1 MKRLIASVLAL
12 VLCFGLLAGCG
23 TDEPQ
28 ASTPVAEPTETQPVE
43 TTPVQEEPDTAAE
56 DVKSAAAYLKA
67 MYKEMDPA
75 TPYDFERL
83 GVVRVANVPY
93 TVVWTADVA
102 AVTATDNGDGT
113 VTINVDESVTEE
125 TKYVL
130 TATVSD
136 EAGNTASVS
145 FDHYIPASLGDAA
158 EILEM
163 AYALE
168 QGAALEVPVTLTGV
182 ITAIDTP
189 YDAGY
194 KNVSVVMA
202 VEGHEDKPVLCYRLK
217 GEGAENLFPG
227 DTITV
232 SGIIKNY
239 KGTIEFDAGCTLI
252 SVVKGENT
260 FELPS
265 DPAEIVKMAYE
276 LKPGESIPVKVTLT
290 GMIGYIKT
298 PYSGAYNN
306 VTPIIIVGNDWAH
319 PITCFR
325 MKGAGADQ
333 IWKFDTI
340 TVTGTIKNYQG
351 TIEFDAG
358 CTMDSWENTGRDVP
372 LMLTADEIL
381 AEAAKLKSGETMQGT
396 HSLSGRVVSVDS
408 PYTPMYGNETLT
420 IRVPLADNKYQDVLC
435 YRIFTGAQNIEAGDY
450 VTIRGSLMN
459 YKGAVQ
465 FASGSFTTKLDRTTL
480 AEALAEAS
488 KLANNTYLPYEKS
501 VTGTVKIN
509 TAYSSQYKNITFT
522 VTDAEGNQVY
532 CYRVKGINLDMLVD
546 GDVVT
551 VSGKLTAYNKKAQFD
566 STATVTFERGLPK
579 DLKGQLEAAA
589 KLANNTYL
597 PIESTVTGTVKINTA
612 YSAQYGN
619 ITFTVTDAEGNQV
632 YCYRVKGTGMDTLKD
647 GDTVTVSG
655 NLTAYSGKAQFDSKA
670 KVTVVSTDAPTTPPV
685 TPDPEPEKPFP
696 ATLAEQIAAANK
708 LANGEYL
715 NGNSTITGVV
725 EIKEAYTEQ
734 YKNVSIWVTN
744 SDGVKLQAHR
754 VKGFA
759 GIETLANG
767 DTVTVTGPL
776 TAYNGTAQFD
786 SKSTVTIV
794 SKAPTTD
801 PDEPVT
807 PPVTPDPDEPAT
819 EKTVTYTF
827 SFGGTGGTSA
837 TAAGLKTAFTTS
849 DLAVES
855 VSNVNKIY
863 QGYKKSNSTD
873 GAAFEGTNFLKTG
886 NSSTNGTFT
895 LNFPSNVKISK
906 VVVNAH
912 AWKSGASDKITVNGV
927 QKTASGSGTAT
938 DLVFELSSPSNVLSF
953 TCAKR
958 CFIFSVTVTFTQG

>member
-67 MYKEMDPA
+67 MYKESEAA

-113 VTINVDESVTEE
+113 VTINVDEAVTEE

-265 DPAEIVKMAYE
+265 EPSEIVKMAYE

-298 PYSGAYNN
+298 PYSAAYNN
-306 VTPIIIVGNDWAH
+306 ITPIIIVDGDWAH

-340 TVTGTIKNYQG
+340 TVTGTIKNYNG

-358 CTMDSWENTGRDVP
+358 CTMDSWENTGADVP
-372 LMLTADEIL
+372 LLLTADEIL
-381 AEAAKLKSGETMQGT
+381 DYANKNLKDGETMQGT
-396 HSLSGRVVSVDS
+396 YSLSGRVQKVDS
-408 PYTPMYGNETLT
+408 AYDPMYGNETITL
-420 IRVPLADNKYQDVLC
+420 RVPLANNKYQDVLC
-435 YRIFTGAQNIEAGDY
+435 YRIFTGAKNIEAGDY
-450 VTIRGSLMN
+450 VTIRGSLMK

-465 FASGSFTTKLDRTTL
+465 FGSGSFTTKYDPTTL
-480 AEALAEAS
+480 AEALVEAS
-488 KLANNTYLPYEKS
+488 KLKNGQYLSYNES

-532 CYRVKGINLDMLVD
+532 CYRVKG
-546 GDVVT
+546 
-551 VSGKLTAYNKKAQFD
+551 
-566 STATVTFERGLPK
+566 E
-579 DLKGQLEAAA
+579 
-589 KLANNTYL
+589 
-597 PIESTVTGTVKINTA
+597 
-612 YSAQYGN
+612 
-619 ITFTVTDAEGNQV
+619 
-632 YCYRVKGTGMDTLKD
+632 GMDTLKN
-647 GDTVTVSG
+647 GDTVIVTG
-655 NLTAYSGKAQFDSKA
+655 NLTAYNGKAQFDSKA
-670 KVTVVSTDAPTTPPV
+670 KVTVVKDPVTPPV
-685 TPDPEPEKPFP
+685 TPEQPQQPFP

-708 LANGEYL
+708 LANGSYL

-786 SKSTVTIV
+786 YMSTVTIV

-827 SFGGTGGTSA
+827 SFGGTGGTTA

-855 VSNVNKIY
+855 VSNVNKMF

-873 GAAFEGTNFLKTG
+873 GAAFEGTNFLKSG

-927 QKTASGSGTAT
+927 QKTASGSGTPT
-938 DLVFELSSPSNVLSF
+938 DLVFELSTPSNVLSF

>member
-67 MYKEMDPA
+67 MYKEMEPA

-113 VTINVDESVTEE
+113 VTINVDEGVTEE

-306 VTPIIIVGNDWAH
+306 VTPIIIVDGDWAH

-340 TVTGTIKNYQG
+340 TVTGTIKNYNG

-358 CTMDSWENTGRDVP
+358 CTMDSWENTGADVP
-372 LMLTADEIL
+372 LLLTADEIL
-381 AEAAKLKSGETMQGT
+381 DYAKKNLKDGETMQGT
-396 HSLSGRVVSVDS
+396 YSLSGRVQKVDS
-408 PYTPMYGNETLT
+408 AYDPMYGNETLT
-420 IRVPLADNKYQDVLC
+420 LRVPLANNKYQDVLC
-435 YRIFTGAQNIEAGDY
+435 YRIFTGAKNIEAGDY
-450 VTIRGSLMN
+450 VTIRGSLMK

-465 FASGSFTTKLDRTTL
+465 FGSGSFTTKYDPTTL
-480 AEALAEAS
+480 AEALVEAS
-488 KLANNTYLPYEKS
+488 KLKNGQYLSYNES

-532 CYRVKGINLDMLVD
+532 CYRVKGVNLDMLKN
-546 GDVVT
+546 GDIVT
-551 VSGKLTAYNKKAQFD
+551 VSGTLTAYN
-566 STATVTFERGLPK
+566 
-579 DLKGQLEAAA
+579 
-589 KLANNTYL
+589 
-597 PIESTVTGTVKINTA
+597 
-612 YSAQYGN
+612 
-619 ITFTVTDAEGNQV
+619 
-632 YCYRVKGTGMDTLKD
+632 
-647 GDTVTVSG
+647 
-655 NLTAYSGKAQFDSKA
+655 GKAQFDSKA
-670 KVTVVSTDAPTTPPV
+670 KVTVVKDPVTPPV
-685 TPDPEPEKPFP
+685 TPEQPQQPFP

-708 LANGEYL
+708 LANGSYL

-786 SKSTVTIV
+786 YMSTVTIV

-827 SFGGTGGTSA
+827 SFSAAQTSDITAANLKKAFTSA
-837 TAAGLKTAFTTS
+837 
-849 DLAVES
+849 DLSVES
-855 VSNVNKIY
+855 VSGISKVY
-863 QGYKKSNSTD
+863 QGYKKQNASD
-873 GAAFEGTNFLKTG
+873 GAGFEGTNFLKTG
-886 NSSTNGTFT
+886 SSKANGTMT
-895 LNFPSNVKISK
+895 LTFPSNVKISK

-912 AWKSGASDKITVNGV
+912 GWKSGASDKLTVNGI
-927 QKTASGSGTAT
+927 QKTASGSGTPT
-938 DLVFELSSPSNVLSF
+938 DLVFELSTPSNVLSF

-958 CFIFSVTVTFTQG
+958 CFIFSVTVTYTEG

>member
-67 MYKEMDPA
+67 MYKESEAA

-113 VTINVDESVTEE
+113 VTINVDEGVTEE

-306 VTPIIIVGNDWAH
+306 VTPIIIVDGDWAH

-340 TVTGTIKNYQG
+340 TVTGTIKNYNG

-358 CTMDSWENTGRDVP
+358 CTMDSWENTGADVP
-372 LMLTADEIL
+372 LLLTADEIL
-381 AEAAKLKSGETMQGT
+381 DYAKKNLKDGETMQGT
-396 HSLSGRVVSVDS
+396 YSLSGRVQKVDS
-408 PYTPMYGNETLT
+408 AYDPMYGNETLT
-420 IRVPLADNKYQDVLC
+420 LRVPLANNKYQDVLC
-435 YRIFTGAQNIEAGDY
+435 YRIFTGAKNIEAGDY
-450 VTIRGSLMN
+450 VTIRGSLMK

-465 FASGSFTTKLDRTTL
+465 FGSGSFTTKYDPTTL
-480 AEALAEAS
+480 AEALVEAS
-488 KLANNTYLPYEKS
+488 KLKNGQYLSYTES

-532 CYRVKGINLDMLVD
+532 CYRVKGVNLDMLKN
-546 GDVVT
+546 GDIVT
-551 VSGKLTAYNKKAQFD
+551 VSGTLTAYN
-566 STATVTFERGLPK
+566 
-579 DLKGQLEAAA
+579 
-589 KLANNTYL
+589 
-597 PIESTVTGTVKINTA
+597 
-612 YSAQYGN
+612 
-619 ITFTVTDAEGNQV
+619 
-632 YCYRVKGTGMDTLKD
+632 
-647 GDTVTVSG
+647 
-655 NLTAYSGKAQFDSKA
+655 GKAQFDSKA
-670 KVTVVSTDAPTTPPV
+670 KVTVVKDPVTPPV
-685 TPDPEPEKPFP
+685 TPEQPQQPFP
-696 ATLAEQIAAANK
+696 ATLAEQIEAAKK
-708 LANGEYL
+708 LGNGEYL

-725 EIKEAYTEQ
+725 EIKEAYTTQ

-786 SKSTVTIV
+786 YMSTVTIV

-827 SFGGTGGTSA
+827 SFGGTGGTTA

-855 VSNVNKIY
+855 VSNVNKMF

-873 GAAFEGTNFLKTG
+873 GAAFEGTNFLKSG

-927 QKTASGSGTAT
+927 QKTASGSGTPT
-938 DLVFELSSPSNVLSF
+938 DLVFELSTPSNVLSF

-958 CFIFSVTVTFTQG
+958 CFIFSVTVTYTEG

>member
-67 MYKEMDPA
+67 MYKEMEPA

-113 VTINVDESVTEE
+113 VTINVDEGVTEE

-340 TVTGTIKNYQG
+340 TVTGTIKNYNG

-358 CTMDSWENTGRDVP
+358 CTMDSWENTGADVP
-372 LMLTADEIL
+372 LLLTADEIL
-381 AEAAKLKSGETMQGT
+381 DYAKKNLKDGETMQGT
-396 HSLSGRVVSVDS
+396 YSLSGRVQKVDS
-408 PYTPMYGNETLT
+408 AYDPMYGNETLT
-420 IRVPLADNKYQDVLC
+420 LRVPLANNKYQDVLC
-435 YRIFTGAQNIEAGDY
+435 YRIFTGAKNIEAGDY

-459 YKGAVQ
+459 YKGKVQ
-465 FASGSFTTKLDRTTL
+465 FGSGSFTTKYDPTTL
-480 AEALAEAS
+480 AEALVEAS
-488 KLANNTYLPYEKS
+488 KLKNGQYLSYTES

-532 CYRVKGINLDMLVD
+532 CYRVKGVNLDMLKN
-546 GDVVT
+546 GDIVT
-551 VSGKLTAYNKKAQFD
+551 VSGTLTAYN
-566 STATVTFERGLPK
+566 
-579 DLKGQLEAAA
+579 
-589 KLANNTYL
+589 
-597 PIESTVTGTVKINTA
+597 
-612 YSAQYGN
+612 
-619 ITFTVTDAEGNQV
+619 
-632 YCYRVKGTGMDTLKD
+632 
-647 GDTVTVSG
+647 
-655 NLTAYSGKAQFDSKA
+655 GKAQFDSKA
-670 KVTVVSTDAPTTPPV
+670 KVTVVKDPVTPPV
-685 TPDPEPEKPFP
+685 TPEQPQQPFP
-696 ATLAEQIAAANK
+696 ATLAEQIEAAKK
-708 LANGEYL
+708 LGNGEYL

-725 EIKEAYTEQ
+725 EIKEAYTTQ

-786 SKSTVTIV
+786 YMSTVTIV

-827 SFGGTGGTSA
+827 SFGGTGGTTA

-855 VSNVNKIY
+855 VSNVNKMF

-886 NSSTNGTFT
+886 SSKANGTMT
-895 LNFPSNVKISK
+895 LTFPSNVKISK

-912 AWKSGASDKITVNGV
+912 GWKSGASDKITVNGV
-927 QKTASGSGTAT
+927 QKTASGSGTPT
-938 DLVFELSSPSNVLSF
+938 DLVFELSTPSNVLSF

>member
-67 MYKEMDPA
+67 MYKESEAA
-75 TPYDFERL
+75 TPYDIARL
-83 GVVRVANVPY
+83 AVVRVAHVPY
-93 TVVWTADVA
+93 TVVWSAEDA

-113 VTINVDESVTEE
+113 VTINVDEGVTEE

-130 TATVSD
+130 PATVSD

-239 KGTIEFDAGCTLI
+239 KGTIEFDAGCT
-252 SVVKGENT
+252 
-260 FELPS
+260 
-265 DPAEIVKMAYE
+265 
-276 LKPGESIPVKVTLT
+276 
-290 GMIGYIKT
+290 
-298 PYSGAYNN
+298 
-306 VTPIIIVGNDWAH
+306 
-319 PITCFR
+319 
-325 MKGAGADQ
+325 
-333 IWKFDTI
+333 
-340 TVTGTIKNYQG
+340 
-351 TIEFDAG
+351 
-358 CTMDSWENTGRDVP
+358 MDSWENTGADVP
-372 LMLTADEIL
+372 LLLTADEIL
-381 AEAAKLKSGETMQGT
+381 DYAKKNLKDGETMQGT
-396 HSLSGRVVSVDS
+396 YSLSGRVQKVDS
-408 PYTPMYGNETLT
+408 AYDPMYGHETLT
-420 IRVPLADNKYQDVLC
+420 LRVPLANNKYQDVLC
-435 YRIFTGAQNIEAGDY
+435 YRIFTGAKNIEAGDY
-450 VTIRGSLMN
+450 VTIRGSLMK

-465 FASGSFTTKLDRTTL
+465 FGSGSFTTKYDPTTL

-488 KLANNTYLPYEKS
+488 KLKNGQYLSYTES

-522 VTDAEGNQVY
+522 VTDAEGNNVY
-532 CYRVKGINLDMLVD
+532 CYRGKG
-546 GDVVT
+546 
-551 VSGKLTAYNKKAQFD
+551 
-566 STATVTFERGLPK
+566 E
-579 DLKGQLEAAA
+579 
-589 KLANNTYL
+589 
-597 PIESTVTGTVKINTA
+597 
-612 YSAQYGN
+612 
-619 ITFTVTDAEGNQV
+619 
-632 YCYRVKGTGMDTLKD
+632 GMDTLKN

-655 NLTAYSGKAQFDSKA
+655 NLTAYNGKAQFDSKA
-670 KVTVVSTDAPTTPPV
+670 KVTVVKDPVTPPV
-685 TPDPEPEKPFP
+685 TPEQPQQPFP
-696 ATLAEQIAAANK
+696 ATLAEQIEAAKK
-708 LANGEYL
+708 LGNGEYL
-715 NGNSTITGVV
+715 NGNSTLTGVV
-725 EIKEAYTEQ
+725 EIKEAYTTQ

-786 SKSTVTIV
+786 YMSTVTIV

-827 SFGGTGGTSA
+827 SFGGTGGTTA

-855 VSNVNKIY
+855 VSGISKAY
-863 QGYKKSNSTD
+863 QGYKKQNASD
-873 GAAFEGTNFLKTG
+873 GAGFEGTNFLKTG
-886 NSSTNGTFT
+886 SSNANGTMT
-895 LNFPSNVKISK
+895 LTFPSNVKISK

-912 AWKSGASDKITVNGV
+912 GWKSGASDKLTVNGI
-927 QKTASGSGTAT
+927 QKTASGSGTPT
-938 DLVFELSSPSNVLSF
+938 DLVFELSTPSNVLSF

-958 CFIFSVTVTFTQG
+958 CFIFSVTVTYTEG

>member
-67 MYKEMDPA
+67 MYKESEAA

-93 TVVWTADVA
+93 TVVWTAEVA
-102 AVTATDNGDGT
+102 AVTATYNGDGT
-113 VTINVDESVTEE
+113 VTINVDEGVTEE

-239 KGTIEFDAGCTLI
+239 KGTIEFDAGCTLVN
-252 SVVKGENT
+252 VVKGENT

-265 DPAEIVKMAYE
+265 EPSEIVKMAYE

-306 VTPIIIVGNDWAH
+306 VTPIIIVDGDWAH

-325 MKGAGADQ
+325 MKGAGVDQ

-340 TVTGTIKNYQG
+340 TVTGTIKNYNG

-358 CTMDSWENTGRDVP
+358 CTMDSWENTGADVP
-372 LMLTADEIL
+372 LLLTADEIL
-381 AEAAKLKSGETMQGT
+381 DYAKKNLKDGETMQGT
-396 HSLSGRVVSVDS
+396 YSLSGRVQKVDS
-408 PYTPMYGNETLT
+408 AYDPMYGNETLT
-420 IRVPLADNKYQDVLC
+420 LRVPLANNKYQDVLC
-435 YRIFTGAQNIEAGDY
+435 YRIFTGAKNIEAGDY

-459 YKGAVQ
+459 YKGKVQ
-465 FASGSFTTKLDRTTL
+465 FGSGSFTTKYDPTTL
-480 AEALAEAS
+480 AEALVEAS
-488 KLANNTYLPYEKS
+488 KLKNGQYLSYTES

-532 CYRVKGINLDMLVD
+532 CYRVKGVNLDMLKN
-546 GDVVT
+546 GDIVT
-551 VSGKLTAYNKKAQFD
+551 VSGTLTAYNKKAQFD
-566 STATVTFERGLPK
+566 SKATVYFERGLPK
-579 DLKGQLEAAA
+579 DLKGQLQAAA

-597 PIESTVTGTVKINTA
+597 PMESTVTGTVKINTP
-612 YSAQYGN
+612 YSAQYKN
-619 ITFTVTDAEGNQV
+619 ITFTVTDAEGNNV
-632 YCYRVKGTGMDTLKD
+632 YCYRVKGTGMDTLKN
-647 GDTVTVSG
+647 GDTVTVTG
-655 NLTAYSGKAQFDSKA
+655 NLTAYNGKAQFDSKA
-670 KVTVVSTDAPTTPPV
+670 KVTVVKDPVTPPV
-685 TPDPEPEKPFP
+685 TPEQPQQPFP
-696 ATLAEQIAAANK
+696 ATLAEQIEAAKK
-708 LANGEYL
+708 LGNGEYL

-725 EIKEAYTEQ
+725 EIKEAYTTQ

-786 SKSTVTIV
+786 YMSTVTIV

-827 SFGGTGGTSA
+827 SFGGTGGTTA

-855 VSNVNKIY
+855 VSNVNKMF

-886 NSSTNGTFT
+886 SSKANGTMT

-912 AWKSGASDKITVNGV
+912 GWKSGASDKITVNGV
-927 QKTASGSGTAT
+927 QKTASGSGTPT
-938 DLVFELSSPSNVLSF
+938 DLVFELSTPSNVLSF

>member
-67 MYKEMDPA
+67 MYKESEAA

-113 VTINVDESVTEE
+113 VTINVDEGVTEE

-239 KGTIEFDAGCTLI
+239 KGTIEFDAGCT
-252 SVVKGENT
+252 
-260 FELPS
+260 
-265 DPAEIVKMAYE
+265 
-276 LKPGESIPVKVTLT
+276 
-290 GMIGYIKT
+290 
-298 PYSGAYNN
+298 
-306 VTPIIIVGNDWAH
+306 
-319 PITCFR
+319 
-325 MKGAGADQ
+325 
-333 IWKFDTI
+333 
-340 TVTGTIKNYQG
+340 
-351 TIEFDAG
+351 
-358 CTMDSWENTGRDVP
+358 MDSWENTGADVP
-372 LMLTADEIL
+372 LLLTADEIL
-381 AEAAKLKSGETMQGT
+381 DYAKKNLKDGETMQGT
-396 HSLSGRVVSVDS
+396 YSLSGRVQKVDS
-408 PYTPMYGNETLT
+408 AYDPMYGNETLT
-420 IRVPLADNKYQDVLC
+420 LRVPLANNKYQDVLC
-435 YRIFTGAQNIEAGDY
+435 YRIFTGAKNIEAGDY
-450 VTIRGSLMN
+450 VTIRGSLMK

-465 FASGSFTTKLDRTTL
+465 FGSGSFTTKYDPTTL

-488 KLANNTYLPYEKS
+488 KLKNGQYLSYTES

-532 CYRVKGINLDMLVD
+532 CYRVKGINLDMLKN
-546 GDVVT
+546 GDIVT
-551 VSGKLTAYNKKAQFD
+551 VSGTLTAYNGKAQFD
-566 STATVTFERGLPK
+566 SKATVYFERGLPK

-597 PIESTVTGTVKINTA
+597 PMESTVTGTVKINTA
-612 YSAQYGN
+612 YSAQYKN
-619 ITFTVTDAEGNQV
+619 ITFTVTDAEGNNV
-632 YCYRVKGTGMDTLKD
+632 YCYRVKGEGMDTLKN

-655 NLTAYSGKAQFDSKA
+655 NLTAYNGKAQFDSKA
-670 KVTVVSTDAPTTPPV
+670 KVTVVKDPVTPPV
-685 TPDPEPEKPFP
+685 TPEQPQQPFP

-708 LANGEYL
+708 LANGSYL

-786 SKSTVTIV
+786 YMSTVTIV

-827 SFGGTGGTSA
+827 SFSAAQTSDITAANLKKAFTSA
-837 TAAGLKTAFTTS
+837 
-849 DLAVES
+849 DLSVES
-855 VSNVNKIY
+855 VSGISKVY
-863 QGYKKSNSTD
+863 QGYKKQNASD
-873 GAAFEGTNFLKTG
+873 GAGFEGTNFLKTG
-886 NSSTNGTFT
+886 SSKANGTMT
-895 LNFPSNVKISK
+895 LTFPSNVKISK

-912 AWKSGASDKITVNGV
+912 GWKSGASDKLTVNGI
-927 QKTASGSGTAT
+927 QKTASGSGTPT
-938 DLVFELSSPSNVLSF
+938 DLVFELSTPSNVLSF

-958 CFIFSVTVTFTQG
+958 CFIFSVTVTYTEG

>member
-67 MYKEMDPA
+67 MYKESEAA

-113 VTINVDESVTEE
+113 VTINVDEGVTEE

-265 DPAEIVKMAYE
+265 DPSEIVKMAYE

-306 VTPIIIVGNDWAH
+306 VTPIIIVDGDWAH

-340 TVTGTIKNYQG
+340 TVTGTIKNYNG

-358 CTMDSWENTGRDVP
+358 CTMDSWENTGADVP
-372 LMLTADEIL
+372 LLLTADEIL
-381 AEAAKLKSGETMQGT
+381 DYAKKNLKDGETMQGT
-396 HSLSGRVVSVDS
+396 YSLSGRVQKVDS
-408 PYTPMYGNETLT
+408 AYDPMYGNETLT
-420 IRVPLADNKYQDVLC
+420 LRVPLANNKYQDVLC
-435 YRIFTGAQNIEAGDY
+435 YRIFTGAKNIEAGDY
-450 VTIRGSLMN
+450 VTIRGSLMK

-465 FASGSFTTKLDRTTL
+465 FGSGSFTTKYDPTTL
-480 AEALAEAS
+480 AEALVEAS
-488 KLANNTYLPYEKS
+488 KLKNGQYLSYTES

-532 CYRVKGINLDMLVD
+532 CYRVKGINLDMLKN
-546 GDVVT
+546 GDIVT
-551 VSGKLTAYNKKAQFD
+551 VSGTLTAYN
-566 STATVTFERGLPK
+566 
-579 DLKGQLEAAA
+579 
-589 KLANNTYL
+589 
-597 PIESTVTGTVKINTA
+597 
-612 YSAQYGN
+612 
-619 ITFTVTDAEGNQV
+619 
-632 YCYRVKGTGMDTLKD
+632 
-647 GDTVTVSG
+647 
-655 NLTAYSGKAQFDSKA
+655 GKAQFDSKA
-670 KVTVVSTDAPTTPPV
+670 KVTVVKDPVTPPV
-685 TPDPEPEKPFP
+685 TPEQPQQPFP
-696 ATLAEQIAAANK
+696 ATLAEQIEAAKK
-708 LANGEYL
+708 LGNGEYL

-725 EIKEAYTEQ
+725 EIKEAYTTQ

-786 SKSTVTIV
+786 YMSTVTIV

-827 SFGGTGGTSA
+827 SFSAAQTSDITAANLKKAFTSA
-837 TAAGLKTAFTTS
+837 
-849 DLAVES
+849 DLSVES
-855 VSNVNKIY
+855 VSGISKVY
-863 QGYKKSNSTD
+863 QGYKKQNASD
-873 GAAFEGTNFLKTG
+873 GAGFEGTNFLKTG
-886 NSSTNGTFT
+886 SSKANGTMT
-895 LNFPSNVKISK
+895 LTFPSNVKISK

-912 AWKSGASDKITVNGV
+912 GWKSGASDKLTVNGI
-927 QKTASGSGTAT
+927 QKTASGSGTPT
-938 DLVFELSSPSNVLSF
+938 DLVFELSTPSNVLSF

-958 CFIFSVTVTFTQG
+958 CFIFSVTVTYTEG

>member
-67 MYKEMDPA
+67 MYKESEAA

-83 GVVRVANVPY
+83 GTVRVANVPY

-113 VTINVDESVTEE
+113 VTINVDEGVTEE

-239 KGTIEFDAGCTLI
+239 KGTIEFDAGCTLVN
-252 SVVKGENT
+252 VVKGENT

-265 DPAEIVKMAYE
+265 EPSEIVKMAYE

-298 PYSGAYNN
+298 PYSAAYNN
-306 VTPIIIVGNDWAH
+306 ITPIIIVDGDWAH

-325 MKGAGADQ
+325 MKGAGVDQ

-340 TVTGTIKNYQG
+340 TVTGTIKNYNG

-358 CTMDSWENTGRDVP
+358 CTMDSWENTGADVP
-372 LMLTADEIL
+372 LLLTPDEIL
-381 AEAAKLKSGETMQGT
+381 DYANKNLKDGETMQGT
-396 HSLSGRVVSVDS
+396 YSLSGRVQKVDS
-408 PYTPMYGNETLT
+408 AYDPMYGNETLT
-420 IRVPLADNKYQDVLC
+420 LRVPLEGGKYQDVLC
-435 YRIFTGAQNIEAGDY
+435 YRIFTGAKNIEAGDY
-450 VTIRGSLMN
+450 VTIRGSLMK

-465 FASGSFTTKLDRTTL
+465 FGSGSFTTKYDPTTL
-480 AEALAEAS
+480 AEALVEAS
-488 KLANNTYLPYEKS
+488 KLKNGQYLSYNES

-532 CYRVKGINLDMLVD
+532 CYRVKGINLDMLKN
-546 GDVVT
+546 GDIVT

-566 STATVTFERGLPK
+566 STATVYFERGLPK

-597 PIESTVTGTVKINTA
+597 PMESTVTGTVKINTA
-612 YSAQYGN
+612 YSSQYKN

-632 YCYRVKGTGMDTLKD
+632 YCYRVKGEGMDTLKN
-647 GDTVTVSG
+647 GDTVIVTG
-655 NLTAYSGKAQFDSKA
+655 NLTAYNGKAQFDSKA
-670 KVTVVSTDAPTTPPV
+670 KVTVVKDPVTPPV
-685 TPDPEPEKPFP
+685 TPEQPQQPFP
-696 ATLAEQIAAANK
+696 ATLAEQIEAAKK
-708 LANGEYL
+708 LTDGSYL
-715 NGNSTITGVV
+715 NGTSTITGTVD
-725 EIKEAYTEQ
+725 EIKEPYTDQ
-734 YKNVSIWVTN
+734 YKNITFFVTN
-744 SDGVKLQAHR
+744 SDGIRLRVQR
-754 VKGFA
+754 VKGFT
-759 GIETLANG
+759 GIETLAVG
-767 DTVTVTGPL
+767 DTVTVSGPL
-776 TAYNGTAQFD
+776 LNYGGTAQFD
-786 SKSTVTIV
+786 FKSTVTV
-794 SKAPTTD
+794 VAKAPTTD
-801 PDEPVT
+801 PGDPGT
-807 PPVTPDPDEPAT
+807 PNPGT

-827 SFGGTGGTSA
+827 SFSGTAGASA
-837 TAAGLKTAFTTS
+837 TAAGLKTAFTS
-849 DLAVES
+849 ADLSVDS

-863 QGYKKSNSTD
+863 QGYKKSSDTD
-873 GAAFEGTNFLKTG
+873 KAAFQGNNLIKTG
-886 NSSTNGTFT
+886 TGSVNGTFT

-912 AWKSGASDKITVNGV
+912 AWSSTSSDSISINGV
-927 QKTASGSGTAT
+927 QKTASKTGTAT
-938 DLVFELSSPSNVLSF
+938 DLVFELSTPSNVLAF
-953 TCAKR
+953 TTAKR
-958 CFIFSVTVTFTQG
+958 CFIFSVTVTYTEG

>member
-67 MYKEMDPA
+67 MYKESEAA

-113 VTINVDESVTEE
+113 VTINVDEGVTEE

-239 KGTIEFDAGCTLI
+239 KGTIEFDAGCTLVN
-252 SVVKGENT
+252 VVKGENT

-265 DPAEIVKMAYE
+265 EPSEIVKMAYE

-306 VTPIIIVGNDWAH
+306 VTPIIIVDGDWAH

-325 MKGAGADQ
+325 MKGAGVDQ

-340 TVTGTIKNYQG
+340 TVTGTIKNYNG

-358 CTMDSWENTGRDVP
+358 CTMDSWENTGADVP
-372 LMLTADEIL
+372 LLLTADEIL
-381 AEAAKLKSGETMQGT
+381 DYAKKNLKDGETMQGT
-396 HSLSGRVVSVDS
+396 YSLSGRVQKVDS
-408 PYTPMYGNETLT
+408 AYDPMYGNETLT
-420 IRVPLADNKYQDVLC
+420 LRVPLANNKYQDVLC
-435 YRIFTGAQNIEAGDY
+435 YRIFTGAKNIEAGDY

-459 YKGAVQ
+459 YKGKIQ
-465 FASGSFTTKLDRTTL
+465 FGSGSFTTKYDPTTL
-480 AEALAEAS
+480 AEALVEAS
-488 KLANNTYLPYEKS
+488 KLKNGQYLSYTES

-522 VTDAEGNQVY
+522 VTDAEGN
-532 CYRVKGINLDMLVD
+532 N
-546 GDVVT
+546 
-551 VSGKLTAYNKKAQFD
+551 
-566 STATVTFERGLPK
+566 
-579 DLKGQLEAAA
+579 
-589 KLANNTYL
+589 
-597 PIESTVTGTVKINTA
+597 
-612 YSAQYGN
+612 
-619 ITFTVTDAEGNQV
+619 V
-632 YCYRVKGTGMDTLKD
+632 YCYRVKGTGMDTLKN
-647 GDTVTVSG
+647 GDTVTVTG
-655 NLTAYSGKAQFDSKA
+655 NLTAYNGKAQFDSKA
-670 KVTVVSTDAPTTPPV
+670 KVTVVKDPVTPPV
-685 TPDPEPEKPFP
+685 TPEQPQQPFP
-696 ATLAEQIAAANK
+696 ATLAEQIEAAKK
-708 LANGEYL
+708 LGNGEYL

-725 EIKEAYTEQ
+725 EIKEAYTTQ

-786 SKSTVTIV
+786 YMSTVTIV

-827 SFGGTGGTSA
+827 SFGGTGGTTA

-855 VSNVNKIY
+855 VSNVNKMF

-886 NSSTNGTFT
+886 SSKANGTMT

-927 QKTASGSGTAT
+927 QKTASGSGTPT
-938 DLVFELSSPSNVLSF
+938 DLVFELSTPSNVLSF

>member
-67 MYKEMDPA
+67 MYKESEAA

-113 VTINVDESVTEE
+113 GTINVDEGVTEE

-306 VTPIIIVGNDWAH
+306 VTPIIIVDGDWAH

-325 MKGAGADQ
+325 MKGAGVDQ

-340 TVTGTIKNYQG
+340 TVTGTIKNYNG

-358 CTMDSWENTGRDVP
+358 CTIDSWENTGADVP
-372 LMLTADEIL
+372 LLLTADEIL
-381 AEAAKLKSGETMQGT
+381 DYAKKNLKDGETMQGT
-396 HSLSGRVVSVDS
+396 YSLSGRVQKVDS
-408 PYTPMYGNETLT
+408 AYDPMYGNETLT
-420 IRVPLADNKYQDVLC
+420 LRVPLANNKYQDVLC
-435 YRIFTGAQNIEAGDY
+435 YRIFTGAKNIEAGDY
-450 VTIRGSLMN
+450 VTIRGSLLN
-459 YKGAVQ
+459 YKGKIQ
-465 FASGSFTTKLDRTTL
+465 FGSGSFTTKYDPTTL
-480 AEALAEAS
+480 AEALVEAS
-488 KLANNTYLPYEKS
+488 KLKNGQYLSYTES

-522 VTDAEGNQVY
+522 VTDAEGN
-532 CYRVKGINLDMLVD
+532 N
-546 GDVVT
+546 
-551 VSGKLTAYNKKAQFD
+551 
-566 STATVTFERGLPK
+566 
-579 DLKGQLEAAA
+579 
-589 KLANNTYL
+589 
-597 PIESTVTGTVKINTA
+597 
-612 YSAQYGN
+612 
-619 ITFTVTDAEGNQV
+619 V
-632 YCYRVKGTGMDTLKD
+632 YCYRVKGTGMDTLKN
-647 GDTVTVSG
+647 GDTVTVTG
-655 NLTAYSGKAQFDSKA
+655 NLTAYNGKAQFDSKA
-670 KVTVVSTDAPTTPPV
+670 KVTVVKDPVTPPV
-685 TPDPEPEKPFP
+685 TPEQPQQPFP
-696 ATLAEQIAAANK
+696 ATLAEQIEAAKK
-708 LANGEYL
+708 LGNGEYL

-725 EIKEAYTEQ
+725 EIKEAYTTQ
-734 YKNVSIWVTN
+734 YKNVSI
-744 SDGVKLQAHR
+744 GLP
-754 VKGFA
+754 
-759 GIETLANG
+759 TLMA
-767 DTVTVTGPL
+767 
-776 TAYNGTAQFD
+776 
-786 SKSTVTIV
+786 
-794 SKAPTTD
+794 
-801 PDEPVT
+801 
-807 PPVTPDPDEPAT
+807 
-819 EKTVTYTF
+819 
-827 SFGGTGGTSA
+827 
-837 TAAGLKTAFTTS
+837 
-849 DLAVES
+849 
-855 VSNVNKIY
+855 
-863 QGYKKSNSTD
+863 
-873 GAAFEGTNFLKTG
+873 
-886 NSSTNGTFT
+886 
-895 LNFPSNVKISK
+895 
-906 VVVNAH
+906 
-912 AWKSGASDKITVNGV
+912 
-927 QKTASGSGTAT
+927 
-938 DLVFELSSPSNVLSF
+938 
-953 TCAKR
+953 
-958 CFIFSVTVTFTQG
+958 